1 MASFNIS
8 FLLDDNTYLA
18 KVDQAGNIYTVLP
31 EDIHLQ
37 QIYGEVVML
46 EANGEFAWRNPGPEY
61 YKFALSIAVALK
73 KHLGITN
80 NN

>member
-1 MASFNIS
+1 MANFNIS
-8 FLLDDNTYLA
+8 FLLDDTTYLA

-37 QIYGEVVML
+37 QTYGEVVML

-73 KHLGITN
+73 NHLGITN

>member
-1 MASFNIS
+1 
-8 FLLDDNTYLA
+8 
-18 KVDQAGNIYTVLP
+18 
-31 EDIHLQ
+31 LQ

-61 YKFALSIAVALK
+61 YKFALSMAVALK

-80 NN
+80 DI